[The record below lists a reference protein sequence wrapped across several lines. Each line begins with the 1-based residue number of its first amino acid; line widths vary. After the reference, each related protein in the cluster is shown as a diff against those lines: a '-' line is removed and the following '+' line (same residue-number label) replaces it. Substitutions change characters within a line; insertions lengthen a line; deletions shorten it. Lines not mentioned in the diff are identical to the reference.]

1 MLRDSLCLAATT
13 MGDPVA
19 VEEPPQ
25 SEPRNGPDQI
35 LPATCIK
42 TSEAHEPVQLQ
53 ITEEGPASEKPV
65 SVHTLLKEIA
75 TQHSKHPALAI
86 KRDGAWKFWTYEQYF
101 NDARTVAKAFIR
113 LGLERFHGVC
123 IMGFNA
129 PEWLISNFGA
139 IFAGGLTAGVYTTN
153 SPEACRHIAENCKA
167 QIILVEDTTC
177 LNKFLAVKRFLPEI
191 KAIVQWSGDPGAPG
205 VLSWAELIAI
215 GLTEKDDQLEER
227 LSLQAVNQC
236 CTLIYTSGTTG
247 PPKGV
252 MCSQDHL
259 TWCGRQYQTN
269 LHRTVAGEVGV
280 TYLPLSHL
288 AAQMLDIYL
297 SVTIAATIHFAQPD
311 ALKGSLGKTLQEVQP
326 TAFLGVPRVWE
337 KIYEKMQE
345 AGSQVGGLK
354 KSVATWAKYHGLNY
368 YNALLDGRSLSLY
381 ESMCHAIAKKAIL
394 NKVRA
399 AIGFNRADY
408 FVTGA
413 APISKDILNYFMS
426 IDIPICEGYGM
437 SESLSM
443 GSICYIKPGLYKA
456 GTVGKPMSQITL
468 QLKTHPS
475 CKPGEGEIA
484 FKGRNVCMGYLRMP
498 EKTNE
503 TIDDEGWLYS
513 GDIGSF
519 DEDGFL
525 HITGRIKEL
534 IITAGGEN
542 IPPTIIEDHI
552 KREIPFL
559 SSAMLIG
566 DKRKY
571 LSILLTL
578 KAEVNLENGEP
589 LQELTESCQ
598 AMLKEIGSNVK
609 TVSEAVAEV
618 TDNPKGPLSSA
629 IQQGIDRYNK
639 EYAISNAQKVQKW
652 TILPQDFSQFNGELN
667 NTLKLVRNHVLEKY
681 KDAID
686 AMYDPNDTIKAQS
699 NL

>member
-1 MLRDSLCLAATT
+1 
-13 MGDPVA
+13 MGDSVA

-25 SEPRNGPDQI
+25 PEPRNGPDQI

-53 ITEEGPASEKPV
+53 MTEEGPASEKPI
-65 SVHTLLKEIA
+65 SVHTLLKEVA
-75 TQHSKHPALAI
+75 TKHSKHPALAI
-86 KRDGAWKFWTYEQYF
+86 KRDGAWKFWTYEQYL
-101 NDARTVAKAFIR
+101 NDARTVGKAFIR

-167 QIILVEDTTC
+167 QIILVEDTAC
-177 LNKFLAVKRFLPEI
+177 LNKFLAVKRFLPEV

-269 LHRTVAGEVGV
+269 LQRTVAAEVGV

-288 AAQMLDIYL
+288 AAQMLDVYL
-297 SVTIAATIHFAQPD
+297 SVTIAATIYFAQPD

-413 APISKDILNYFMS
+413 APISKEILNYFMS

-468 QLKTHPS
+468 QLKSHP
-475 CKPGEGEIA
+475 CCRPGEGEIA
-484 FKGRNVCMGYLRMP
+484 FKGRNVCMGYLRMR

-652 TILPQDFSQFNGELN
+652 TILPKDFSQFNGELN
-667 NTLKLVRNHVLEKY
+667 NTLKLVRNQVLEIY

-686 AMYDPNDTIKAQS
+686 AMYDSNDTIKAKS